1 MPAPLAQRLGEAAS
15 AAQIAAAVITTW
27 HLIHDVLTPVLGGRG
42 WVALYQRTLLLIAQ
56 GYTALAEWPEAATEL
71 KAAATPAALRL
82 LIARQ
87 TPACATAL
95 GACLLQTFH
104 GLLAGLVG
112 PPLTERLLHQ
122 VWTQVPGGPPAQNTL
137 P

>member
-1 MPAPLAQRLGEAAS
+1 M
-15 AAQIAAAVITTW
+15 
-27 HLIHDVLTPVLGGRG
+27 
-42 WVALYQRTLLLIAQ
+42 ALYQRTLLLIAQ
-56 GYTALAEWPEAATEL
+56 GCTALAEWPEAATEL

-82 LIARQ
+82 LISRQ